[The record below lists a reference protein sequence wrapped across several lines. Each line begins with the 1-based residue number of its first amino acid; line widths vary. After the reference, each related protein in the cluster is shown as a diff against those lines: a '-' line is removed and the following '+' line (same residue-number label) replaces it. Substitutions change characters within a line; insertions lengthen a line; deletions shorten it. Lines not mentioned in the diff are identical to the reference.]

1 MWNEKKQMASQYN
14 KNGPNKDQDLFIRLF
29 KGKVLQCI
37 YKANTFYRCDDI
49 CFNLNPL
56 SSVIIDSVKTTCVD
70 HYKMLGAPK
79 IQDCS

>member
-1 MWNEKKQMASQYN
+1 
-14 KNGPNKDQDLFIRLF
+14 
-29 KGKVLQCI
+29 
-37 YKANTFYRCDDI
+37 
-49 CFNLNPL
+49 LNPL